1 MPKLHSSLGVFYFPK
16 NNTIKIIY
24 FTDNKIYR
32 LRGVMIILSSNSEMK
47 EAKIKKK
54 YEQMAQST
62 NPKSKVLK
70 DCLMA
75 FLVGGL
81 ICDVGQFVH
90 NIIAGFGYYPEEQV
104 SSIVSIIMVF
114 IGALLTG
121 TGIYC
126 KIAQFG
132 GAGTVVP
139 ITGFSNAVVS
149 PAIEFKKEGFVF
161 GVAAK
166 MFTIAG
172 PVLVYGIGTSVI
184 IGIIYYITTLF

>member
-1 MPKLHSSLGVFYFPK
+1 
-16 NNTIKIIY
+16 
-24 FTDNKIYR
+24 
-32 LRGVMIILSSNSEMK
+32 MK

-54 YEQMAQST
+54 YEKMTQKSQ
-62 NPKSKVLK
+62 PKSKIGK

-75 FLVGGL
+75 FIVGGL
-81 ICDVGQFVH
+81 ICDVAQFIH
-90 NIIAGFGYYPEEQV
+90 NVVARFGYPEEQIGG
-104 SSIVSIIMVF
+104 IVSVIMVF
-114 IGALLTG
+114 LGALLTG

-126 KIAQFG
+126 KIAKFG

-139 ITGFSNAVVS
+139 ITGFANAVVS
-149 PAIEFKKEGFVF
+149 PAIEFKKEGFIF

-184 IGIIYYITTLF
+184 VGIVYYLITLF

>member
-1 MPKLHSSLGVFYFPK
+1 MDKRAKKEEKILKDFQKISKEMAPKPQYFK
-16 NNTIKIIY
+16 N
-24 FTDNKIYR
+24 
-32 LRGVMIILSSNSEMK
+32 IIL
-47 EAKIKKK
+47 
-54 YEQMAQST
+54 
-62 NPKSKVLK
+62 
-70 DCLMA
+70 A
-75 FLVGGL
+75 FIVGGI
-81 ICDVGQFVH
+81 ICTIGQFIL
-90 NIIAGFGYYPEEQV
+90 NIMLRIGIDEEAAKLWLP
-104 SSIVSIIMVF
+104 IIMIF

-121 TGIYC
+121 FGVYD
-126 KIAQFG
+126 KIASFG

-184 IGIIYYITTLF
+184 IGIIYYILGLLGIVE